1 MLMFDDTRMSDYLV
15 PLLLGLSFG
24 NLWICAL
31 LVFSLQTTSRSTC
44 GGYLVGR
51 ALTIA
56 ALSVLVSLVGRVIEV
71 DLDTLSVVSGVF
83 LVVFAAYLAAT
94 QVFGWVPPWKRGLVR
109 RQADGPGCDGD
120 CETCPTHDQP
130 AFADACSSCADDPR
144 LCTAE
149 EPELEP
155 LTRSA
160 REGRGRDTRLGRV
173 PSWGLRPLRSRWSL
187 PPRSR
192 PGVTQTEV
200 TEETRGRSWDEGS
213 GGETFSEKV
222 PPPENLPSGFA
233 AGLALGSLR
242 GAALCSKLTVLVPVL
257 LGAPVGR
264 SLGMGLSFSISSS
277 IYPLMGF
284 AAGAFALKLV

>member
-71 DLDTLSVVSGVF
+71 DPDTLSVVSGVF

-160 REGRGRDTRLGRV
+160 REGRGREV
-173 PSWGLRPLRSRWSL
+173 
-187 PPRSR
+187 PRS
-192 PGVTQTEV
+192 G
-200 TEETRGRSWDEGS
+200 
-213 GGETFSEKV
+213 
-222 PPPENLPSGFA
+222 PSGFA
-233 AGLALGSLR
+233 AGLALGSVR

-264 SLGMGLSFSISSS
+264 ALGMGLTFSISSS

-284 AAGAFALKLV
+284 AAGAFALKLVGYKRWIFIVSCATLVVLGVVYLVRGLIGWHG